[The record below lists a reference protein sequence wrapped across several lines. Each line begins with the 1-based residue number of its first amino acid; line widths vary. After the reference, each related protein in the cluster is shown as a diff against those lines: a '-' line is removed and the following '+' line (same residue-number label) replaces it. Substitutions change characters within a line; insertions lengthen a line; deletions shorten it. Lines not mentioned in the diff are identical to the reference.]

1 MSREQRGPNEKLG
14 TVLALAG
21 ISNAGLARRVNDLG
35 AQRGL
40 TLRYDKTSVARWVSK
55 GMVPQGAAPH
65 LIAAAIGAKLGRP
78 VPLHEIGLADADP
91 APEVGL
97 AFPRDVA
104 EAVRSATE
112 LYRLDLAGRRAGS
125 GGIWQSLAG
134 SFSVSAYATPASRW
148 LISPADPSVER
159 DANAAR
165 TAVLGPQ
172 GTTEGARTGAG
183 AHGAPGRAAGSSDV
197 ETTTESSTTAP
208 AASSTEP
215 SPTPDTAD
223 GAAHGTP
230 DAGGYSRVPA
240 GPAETPGSRR
250 QSGPPAAAGA
260 RPAAGAQAADP
271 PGPGTPAP
279 GSPRTASIPTQP
291 GPQNT
296 SASGTAASASARAVR
311 SDRAAKAAPAPSA
324 PPRRGGG
331 GASTGTG
338 TGTLA
343 PPVTSDISPL
353 RVGHSDVA
361 KLREAAQDARRWD
374 SKYGGGDWRSSM
386 VPECLRV
393 DAAPLLL
400 GSYSDE
406 VGRALFGAAAELTR
420 LAGWMAFDTGQ
431 QEAAQRY
438 YIQALRLAR
447 AAADVP
453 LGGYVL
459 ASMSLQATYRGFA
472 DEGVDLAQA
481 AVERNRG
488 LATARTMSF
497 FRLVEARAHAK
508 ANDAPAAGAA
518 LKAAEG
524 WLERSRDGDAD
535 PSWLGFYSYDRF
547 AADAA
552 ECHLDLKA
560 PRQVRRFT
568 EQALSRPTEEFVRSH
583 GLRLVVSAVAELESG
598 NLDAACA
605 AGTRAVEVAGR
616 ISSARTTEYVRD
628 LLHRLEPYGHE
639 PRVAELRERARP
651 LLVAPA

>member
-1 MSREQRGPNEKLG
+1 MSRDSRGPNEKLG

-65 LIAAAIGAKLGRP
+65 LIAAAIGSKLGRP

-91 APEVGL
+91 TPEVGL
-97 AFPRDVA
+97 AFPRDVGR
-104 EAVRSATE
+104 AVKAATD
-112 LYRLDLAGRRAGS
+112 LYRLDLHGGRRGG

-148 LISPADPSVER
+148 LISPADSSVAR
-159 DANAAR
+159 DAHTAAATR
-165 TAVLGPQ
+165 TALAEGP
-172 GTTEGARTGAG
+172 GGHE
-183 AHGAPGRAAGSSDV
+183 HGGPPDG
-197 ETTTESSTTAP
+197 TES
-208 AASSTEP
+208 
-215 SPTPDTAD
+215 
-223 GAAHGTP
+223 
-230 DAGGYSRVPA
+230 R
-240 GPAETPGSRR
+240 
-250 QSGPPAAAGA
+250 AAAGQ
-260 RPAAGAQAADP
+260 PDGHE
-271 PGPGTPAP
+271 AP
-279 GSPRTASIPTQP
+279 EGEGQE
-291 GPQNT
+291 G
-296 SASGTAASASARAVR
+296 
-311 SDRAAKAAPAPSA
+311 D
-324 PPRRGGG
+324 GGE
-331 GASTGTG
+331 
-338 TGTLA
+338 
-343 PPVTSDISPL
+343 PVPL
-353 RVGHSDVA
+353 RVGHTDVA
-361 KLREAAQDARRWD
+361 KLREAADEARRWD

-400 GSYSDE
+400 GSYTDE
-406 VGRALFGAAAELTR
+406 VGRSLFGATAELTR

-481 AVERNRG
+481 ALERNRG
-488 LATARTMSF
+488 LATSRTMSF

-508 ANDAPAAGAA
+508 ADDAHACGAA
-518 LKAAEG
+518 LSAAES
-524 WLERSRDGDAD
+524 WLERARSGDGD
-535 PSWLGFYSYDRF
+535 PSWLGFYSYDRL

-552 ECHLDLKA
+552 ECYRDLKA

-568 EQALSRPTEEFVRSH
+568 EKALSKPTEEFVRSH

-598 NLDAACA
+598 NLDAACE

-628 LLHRLEPYGHE
+628 LLHRLEPYGDE
-639 PRVAELRERARP
+639 PQVAELRERARP

>member
-65 LIAAAIGAKLGRP
+65 LIAAAIGQKLGRP

-97 AFPRDVA
+97 AFPRDVGQ
-104 EAVRSATE
+104 AVRSATE

-134 SFSVSAYATPASRW
+134 SFAVSAYATPASRW
-148 LISPADPSVER
+148 LITPADSSV
-159 DANAAR
+159 AR
-165 TAVLGPQ
+165 ESNTA
-172 GTTEGARTGAG
+172 EAS
-183 AHGAPGRAAGSSDV
+183 GAPL
-197 ETTTESSTTAP
+197 
-208 AASSTEP
+208 
-215 SPTPDTAD
+215 
-223 GAAHGTP
+223 
-230 DAGGYSRVPA
+230 
-240 GPAETPGSRR
+240 
-250 QSGPPAAAGA
+250 
-260 RPAAGAQAADP
+260 
-271 PGPGTPAP
+271 
-279 GSPRTASIPTQP
+279 
-291 GPQNT
+291 
-296 SASGTAASASARAVR
+296 
-311 SDRAAKAAPAPSA
+311 K
-324 PPRRGGG
+324 
-331 GASTGTG
+331 
-338 TGTLA
+338 
-343 PPVTSDISPL
+343 
-353 RVGHSDVA
+353 VGHSDVQ
-361 KLREAAQDARRWD
+361 KLREAAEDARRWD

-393 DAAPLLL
+393 EAAPLLL
-400 GSYSDE
+400 GAYSDE
-406 VGRALFGAAAELTR
+406 VGRALFGASAELTR

-459 ASMSLQATYRGFA
+459 ASMSLQATYRGFG

-497 FRLVEARAHAK
+497 FRLVEARAHAR
-508 ANDAPAAGAA
+508 AGDAQAAGAA

-524 WLERSRDGDAD
+524 WLERAREGDND
-535 PSWLGFYSYDRF
+535 PSWLGFYGYERF

-552 ECHLDLKA
+552 ECYRDLKA

-568 EQALSRPTEEFVRSH
+568 EQALSKPTEEFVRSH

-598 NLDAACA
+598 NLDAACEQ
-605 AGTRAVEVAGR
+605 GVRAVEVAGR
-616 ISSARTTEYVRD
+616 ISSARTTEYVKD
-628 LLHRLEPYGHE
+628 LLHRLEPYGDE
-639 PRVAELRERARP
+639 PRVVELRERARP
-651 LLVAPA
+651 LLMAPA

>member
-65 LIAAAIGAKLGRP
+65 LIAAAIGSKLGRP

-97 AFPRDVA
+97 AFPRDVR
-104 EAVRSATE
+104 EAVKSATD

-159 DANAAR
+159 PAPAYMTRRAADICGPDEADGIDGAEGTR
-165 TAVLGPQ
+165 ATGESPGTGGPGGGSGSSGGEGGLGDGGRAPARPPAHPGLP
-172 GTTEGARTGAG
+172 GT
-183 AHGAPGRAAGSSDV
+183 APGSGF
-197 ETTTESSTTAP
+197 
-208 AASSTEP
+208 
-215 SPTPDTAD
+215 
-223 GAAHGTP
+223 G
-230 DAGGYSRVPA
+230 
-240 GPAETPGSRR
+240 
-250 QSGPPAAAGA
+250 SGPG
-260 RPAAGAQAADP
+260 
-271 PGPGTPAP
+271 PAP
-279 GSPRTASIPTQP
+279 GSGGTS
-291 GPQNT
+291 GSG
-296 SASGTAASASARAVR
+296 SASVSGSGSGSASVAGSVSASVSASVVGAGAGAAVLPGTAPPGQ
-311 SDRAAKAAPAPSA
+311 APGHPGHPDDTA
-324 PPRRGGG
+324 
-331 GASTGTG
+331 T
-338 TGTLA
+338 
-343 PPVTSDISPL
+343 

-361 KLREAAQDARRWD
+361 KLREAAEDARRWD

-406 VGRALFGAAAELTR
+406 VGRALFGATAELTR

-459 ASMSLQATYRGFA
+459 ASMSLQAVYRGFA

-481 AVERNRG
+481 ALERNRG

-497 FRLVEARAHAK
+497 FHLVEARAHAK
-508 ANDAPAAGAA
+508 ASDASAAGAA

-524 WLERSRDGDAD
+524 WLERSRDGDPD

-552 ECHLDLKA
+552 ECYRDLKL

-568 EQALSRPTEEFVRSH
+568 EKALSQPTDEFVRSH
-583 GLRLVVSAVAELESG
+583 GLRLVVGAFAELESG

-605 AGTRAVEVAGR
+605 AGARAVEVAGR
-616 ISSARTTEYVRD
+616 ISSVRTTEYVRD
-628 LLHRLEPYGHE
+628 LLHKLEPYGDE

-651 LLVAPA
+651 LLMAPA

>member
-1 MSREQRGPNEKLG
+1 MSRELREPNEKLG
-14 TVLALAG
+14 AVLALAG

-65 LIAAAIGAKLGRP
+65 LIASAIGAKLGRP

-97 AFPRDVA
+97 AFPRDVGA
-104 EAVRSATE
+104 AVRSATD
-112 LYRLDLAGRRAGS
+112 LYRLDLAGRRGG

-134 SFSVSAYATPASRW
+134 SFSVAAYATPASRW
-148 LISPADPSVER
+148 LISPADGSVAREPAPR
-159 DANAAR
+159 GGPPATAA
-165 TAVLGPQ
+165 
-172 GTTEGARTGAG
+172 
-183 AHGAPGRAAGSSDV
+183 AP
-197 ETTTESSTTAP
+197 T
-208 AASSTEP
+208 
-215 SPTPDTAD
+215 SPTPPTA
-223 GAAHGTP
+223 P
-230 DAGGYSRVPA
+230 
-240 GPAETPGSRR
+240 
-250 QSGPPAAAGA
+250 
-260 RPAAGAQAADP
+260 
-271 PGPGTPAP
+271 PGTPAP
-279 GSPRTASIPTQP
+279 ANAAAAPP
-291 GPQNT
+291 
-296 SASGTAASASARAVR
+296 AASAPVQQPPAQQTPAQQQQTQAQQAQQPQSPSA
-311 SDRAAKAAPAPSA
+311 DPAPQ
-324 PPRRGGG
+324 
-331 GASTGTG
+331 
-338 TGTLA
+338 
-343 PPVTSDISPL
+343 

-361 KLREAAQDARRWD
+361 KLREAAEDARRWD

-400 GSYSDE
+400 GSYTDE
-406 VGRALFGAAAELTR
+406 VGRALFGATAELTR

-447 AAADVP
+447 AAGDVP

-459 ASMSLQATYRGFA
+459 ASMSLQATYRDFP

-488 LATARTMSF
+488 LASARTMSF

-508 ANDAPAAGAA
+508 AGDPAAAGAA
-518 LKAAEG
+518 LRAAEG
-524 WLERSRDGDAD
+524 WLERARTGDPD
-535 PSWLGFYSYDRF
+535 PTWLGFYSYDRF

-552 ECHLDLKA
+552 ECYRDLKL

-568 EQALSRPTEEFVRSH
+568 EQALSRPTEEYVRSH

-628 LLHRLEPYGHE
+628 LLHRLEPYGDE

>member
-65 LIAAAIGAKLGRP
+65 LIAAAIGQKLGRP

-97 AFPRDVA
+97 AFPRDVGA
-104 EAVRSATE
+104 AVKSATE

-134 SFSVSAYATPASRW
+134 SFAVSAYATPASRW
-148 LISPADPSVER
+148 LITPADSSVAR
-159 DANAAR
+159 DATRDAQRDAAQ
-165 TAVLGPQ
+165 ADDS
-172 GTTEGARTGAG
+172 
-183 AHGAPGRAAGSSDV
+183 GAPM
-197 ETTTESSTTAP
+197 
-208 AASSTEP
+208 
-215 SPTPDTAD
+215 
-223 GAAHGTP
+223 
-230 DAGGYSRVPA
+230 
-240 GPAETPGSRR
+240 
-250 QSGPPAAAGA
+250 
-260 RPAAGAQAADP
+260 
-271 PGPGTPAP
+271 
-279 GSPRTASIPTQP
+279 
-291 GPQNT
+291 
-296 SASGTAASASARAVR
+296 
-311 SDRAAKAAPAPSA
+311 K
-324 PPRRGGG
+324 
-331 GASTGTG
+331 
-338 TGTLA
+338 
-343 PPVTSDISPL
+343 
-353 RVGHSDVA
+353 VGHSDVL
-361 KLREAAQDARRWD
+361 KLREAAEDARRWD

-393 DAAPLLL
+393 EAAPLLL

-406 VGRALFGAAAELTR
+406 VGRALFGASAELTR

-459 ASMSLQATYRGFA
+459 ASMSLQATYRGFG

-481 AVERNRG
+481 ALERNRG

-497 FRLVEARAHAK
+497 FRLVEARAHAR
-508 ANDAPAAGAA
+508 ANDAQAAGAA
-518 LKAAEG
+518 LRAAEG
-524 WLERSRDGDAD
+524 WLERARDGDND

-552 ECHLDLKA
+552 ECYRDLKA

-598 NLDAACA
+598 NLDAACEQ
-605 AGTRAVEVAGR
+605 GTRALEVAGR
-616 ISSARTTEYVRD
+616 ISSARTTEYVKD
-628 LLHRLEPYGHE
+628 LLHRLEPYGDE
-639 PRVAELRERARP
+639 PRVVELRERARP
-651 LLVAPA
+651 LLMAPA

>member
-14 TVLALAG
+14 AVLALAG

-65 LIAAAIGAKLGRP
+65 LIAAAIGQKLGRP

-97 AFPRDVA
+97 AFPRDVGQ
-104 EAVRSATE
+104 AVRAATE

-134 SFSVSAYATPASRW
+134 SFAVSAYATPASRW
-148 LISPADPSVER
+148 LITPADSSV
-159 DANAAR
+159 AR
-165 TAVLGPQ
+165 
-172 GTTEGARTGAG
+172 EAG
-183 AHGAPGRAAGSSDV
+183 AAEGS
-197 ETTTESSTTAP
+197 
-208 AASSTEP
+208 
-215 SPTPDTAD
+215 
-223 GAAHGTP
+223 
-230 DAGGYSRVPA
+230 
-240 GPAETPGSRR
+240 
-250 QSGPPAAAGA
+250 
-260 RPAAGAQAADP
+260 
-271 PGPGTPAP
+271 
-279 GSPRTASIPTQP
+279 GSPL
-291 GPQNT
+291 
-296 SASGTAASASARAVR
+296 
-311 SDRAAKAAPAPSA
+311 K
-324 PPRRGGG
+324 
-331 GASTGTG
+331 
-338 TGTLA
+338 
-343 PPVTSDISPL
+343 
-353 RVGHSDVA
+353 VGHSDVQ
-361 KLREAAQDARRWD
+361 KLREAAEDARRWD

-393 DAAPLLL
+393 EAAPLLL

-406 VGRALFGAAAELTR
+406 VGRALFGASAELTR

-459 ASMSLQATYRGFA
+459 ATMSLQATYRGFG

-481 AVERNRG
+481 ALERNRG

-497 FRLVEARAHAK
+497 FRLVEARAHAR
-508 ANDAPAAGAA
+508 AGDAVAAGAA

-524 WLERSRDGDAD
+524 WLERARDGDND
-535 PSWLGFYSYDRF
+535 PTWLGFYGYDRF

-552 ECHLDLKA
+552 ECYRDLKA

-598 NLDAACA
+598 NLDAACEQ
-605 AGTRAVEVAGR
+605 GVRAVEVAGR
-616 ISSARTTEYVRD
+616 ISSARTTEYVKD
-628 LLHRLEPYGHE
+628 LLHRLEPYGDE
-639 PRVAELRERARP
+639 PRVIELRERARP
-651 LLVAPA
+651 LLMTPA

>member
-55 GMVPQGAAPH
+55 GMVPQGSAPH

-97 AFPRDVA
+97 AFPRDVG
-104 EAVRSATE
+104 EAVKSATE
-112 LYRLDLAGRRAGS
+112 LYRLDLAGRRAGG

-134 SFSVSAYATPASRW
+134 SFAVSAYATPASRW
-148 LISPADPSVER
+148 LITPADPSVER
-159 DANAAR
+159 L
-165 TAVLGPQ
+165 VG
-172 GTTEGARTGAG
+172 
-183 AHGAPGRAAGSSDV
+183 
-197 ETTTESSTTAP
+197 
-208 AASSTEP
+208 
-215 SPTPDTAD
+215 
-223 GAAHGTP
+223 
-230 DAGGYSRVPA
+230 
-240 GPAETPGSRR
+240 
-250 QSGPPAAAGA
+250 
-260 RPAAGAQAADP
+260 
-271 PGPGTPAP
+271 
-279 GSPRTASIPTQP
+279 
-291 GPQNT
+291 
-296 SASGTAASASARAVR
+296 ASARAGQ
-311 SDRAAKAAPAPSA
+311 AAPAGGSA
-324 PPRRGGG
+324 PAAPE
-331 GASTGTG
+331 APEGTDI
-338 TGTLA
+338 
-343 PPVTSDISPL
+343 PV

-361 KLREAAQDARRWD
+361 KLREAAEDARRWD

-406 VGRALFGAAAELTR
+406 VGRALFGATAELTR

-481 AVERNRG
+481 ALERNRG

-508 ANDAPAAGAA
+508 ANDAAAAGQS

-524 WLERSRDGDAD
+524 WLERSREGDAD

-552 ECHLDLKA
+552 ECYRDLKA

-628 LLHRLEPYGHE
+628 LLHRLEPYGDE
-639 PRVAELRERARP
+639 PRVMELRERARP
-651 LLVAPA
+651 LLAAPA

>member
-35 AQRGL
+35 SQRGL

-97 AFPRDVA
+97 AFPRDVSA
-104 EAVRSATE
+104 AVRSATE
-112 LYRLDLAGRRAGS
+112 LYRLDLAGRRAGG

-134 SFSVSAYATPASRW
+134 SFAVSAYATPASRW
-148 LISPADPSVER
+148 LITPADSSVAR
-159 DANAAR
+159 DS
-165 TAVLGPQ
+165 TA
-172 GTTEGARTGAG
+172 TS
-183 AHGAPGRAAGSSDV
+183 PGEPASDA
-197 ETTTESSTTAP
+197 T
-208 AASSTEP
+208 
-215 SPTPDTAD
+215 
-223 GAAHGTP
+223 
-230 DAGGYSRVPA
+230 
-240 GPAETPGSRR
+240 
-250 QSGPPAAAGA
+250 
-260 RPAAGAQAADP
+260 
-271 PGPGTPAP
+271 
-279 GSPRTASIPTQP
+279 
-291 GPQNT
+291 
-296 SASGTAASASARAVR
+296 
-311 SDRAAKAAPAPSA
+311 
-324 PPRRGGG
+324 
-331 GASTGTG
+331 
-338 TGTLA
+338 
-343 PPVTSDISPL
+343 PL
-353 RVGHSDVA
+353 RVGHADVA
-361 KLREAAQDARRWD
+361 KLREAAEDARRWD

-400 GSYSDE
+400 GSYSDD
-406 VGRALFGAAAELTR
+406 VGRSLFGATSELTR

-481 AVERNRG
+481 ALERNRG

-508 ANDAPAAGAA
+508 AGDAQAAGAA
-518 LKAAEG
+518 LRAAEG
-524 WLERSRDGDAD
+524 WLERAREGDSD

-552 ECHLDLKA
+552 ECYRDLKA

-628 LLHRLEPYGHE
+628 LLHRLEPYGDE

>member
-35 AQRGL
+35 TQRGL

-65 LIAAAIGAKLGRP
+65 LIAAAIGQKLGRP

-97 AFPRDVA
+97 AFPRDVG
-104 EAVRSATE
+104 EAVHSATD
-112 LYRLDLAGRRAGS
+112 LYRLDLAGRRAGG

-134 SFSVSAYATPASRW
+134 SFAVSAYATPASRW
-148 LISPADPSVER
+148 LITPADPSVER
-159 DANAAR
+159 DAPR
-165 TAVLGPQ
+165 P
-172 GTTEGARTGAG
+172 
-183 AHGAPGRAAGSSDV
+183 
-197 ETTTESSTTAP
+197 
-208 AASSTEP
+208 
-215 SPTPDTAD
+215 
-223 GAAHGTP
+223 
-230 DAGGYSRVPA
+230 AGG
-240 GPAETPGSRR
+240 
-250 QSGPPAAAGA
+250 
-260 RPAAGAQAADP
+260 
-271 PGPGTPAP
+271 
-279 GSPRTASIPTQP
+279 I
-291 GPQNT
+291 
-296 SASGTAASASARAVR
+296 TAA
-311 SDRAAKAAPAPSA
+311 
-324 PPRRGGG
+324 
-331 GASTGTG
+331 
-338 TGTLA
+338 
-343 PPVTSDISPL
+343 VTEHT

-361 KLREAAQDARRWD
+361 KLREAAEDARRWD

-400 GSYSDE
+400 ASYSDE
-406 VGRALFGAAAELTR
+406 VGRALFGATAELTR

-481 AVERNRG
+481 ALERNRG

-508 ANDAPAAGAA
+508 AGDGVAAAAA
-518 LKAAEG
+518 LKSAEG
-524 WLERSRDGDAD
+524 WLERSRDGDGD
-535 PSWLGFYSYDRF
+535 PTWLGFYSYDRF
-547 AADAA
+547 CADAA
-552 ECHLDLKA
+552 ECYRDLKA
-560 PRQVRRFT
+560 PHEVRRFT
-568 EQALSRPTEEFVRSH
+568 EQALLRPTEEFVRSH

-628 LLHRLEPYGHE
+628 LLHRLEPYGDE
-639 PRVAELRERARP
+639 PRVMELRERARP

>member
-1 MSREQRGPNEKLG
+1 MSRELRGPNEKLG

-97 AFPRDVA
+97 AFPRDVG
-104 EAVRSATE
+104 EAVRAATE
-112 LYRLDLAGRRAGS
+112 LYRLDLAGRRAGG

-134 SFSVSAYATPASRW
+134 SFAVSAYATPASRW
-148 LISPADPSVER
+148 LITPADSSVAREP
-159 DANAAR
+159 AVAEAA
-165 TAVLGPQ
+165 Q
-172 GTTEGARTGAG
+172 G
-183 AHGAPGRAAGSSDV
+183 AHGGSNQGSGQGSD
-197 ETTTESSTTAP
+197 
-208 AASSTEP
+208 P
-215 SPTPDTAD
+215 S
-223 GAAHGTP
+223 GE
-230 DAGGYSRVPA
+230 V
-240 GPAETPGSRR
+240 
-250 QSGPPAAAGA
+250 
-260 RPAAGAQAADP
+260 
-271 PGPGTPAP
+271 
-279 GSPRTASIPTQP
+279 
-291 GPQNT
+291 
-296 SASGTAASASARAVR
+296 
-311 SDRAAKAAPAPSA
+311 
-324 PPRRGGG
+324 
-331 GASTGTG
+331 
-338 TGTLA
+338 
-343 PPVTSDISPL
+343 SPL

-361 KLREAAQDARRWD
+361 KLREAASDARRWD

-400 GSYSDE
+400 GAYSDE
-406 VGRALFGAAAELTR
+406 VGRGLFGATAELTR

-481 AVERNRG
+481 ALERNRG

-508 ANDAPAAGAA
+508 AGDAVAAGAA

-524 WLERSRDGDAD
+524 WLERSREGDAD

-552 ECHLDLKA
+552 ECYRDLKA

-628 LLHRLEPYGHE
+628 LLHRLEPYGDE
-639 PRVAELRERARP
+639 PRVVELRERARP

>member
-65 LIAAAIGAKLGRP
+65 LIAAAIGQKLGRP

-97 AFPRDVA
+97 AFPRDVG
-104 EAVRSATE
+104 EAVRSATD
-112 LYRLDLAGRRAGS
+112 LYRLDLAGRRAGG

-134 SFSVSAYATPASRW
+134 SFAVSAYATPASRW
-148 LISPADPSVER
+148 LITPADPSVER
-159 DANAAR
+159 EAPR
-165 TAVLGPQ
+165 PP
-172 GTTEGARTGAG
+172 GAG
-183 AHGAPGRAAGSSDV
+183 ITG
-197 ETTTESSTTAP
+197 
-208 AASSTEP
+208 
-215 SPTPDTAD
+215 
-223 GAAHGTP
+223 
-230 DAGGYSRVPA
+230 
-240 GPAETPGSRR
+240 
-250 QSGPPAAAGA
+250 
-260 RPAAGAQAADP
+260 
-271 PGPGTPAP
+271 
-279 GSPRTASIPTQP
+279 
-291 GPQNT
+291 
-296 SASGTAASASARAVR
+296 
-311 SDRAAKAAPAPSA
+311 
-324 PPRRGGG
+324 GGG
-331 GASTGTG
+331 GATGGAATASAAG
-338 TGTLA
+338 EH
-343 PPVTSDISPL
+343 V

-361 KLREAAQDARRWD
+361 KLREAAEDARRWD

-400 GSYSDE
+400 ASYSDE
-406 VGRALFGAAAELTR
+406 VGRALFGATAELTR

-481 AVERNRG
+481 ALERNRG

-508 ANDAPAAGAA
+508 AGDGVAAAAA
-518 LKAAEG
+518 LKSAEG
-524 WLERSRDGDAD
+524 WLERSREGDGD
-535 PSWLGFYSYDRF
+535 PTWLGFYSYDRF
-547 AADAA
+547 CADAA
-552 ECHLDLKA
+552 ECYSDLKA
-560 PRQVRRFT
+560 PREVRRFT

-628 LLHRLEPYGHE
+628 LLHRLEPYGDE
-639 PRVAELRERARP
+639 PRVMELRERARP

>member
-14 TVLALAG
+14 AVLALAG

-65 LIAAAIGAKLGRP
+65 LIAAAIGQKLGRP

-97 AFPRDVA
+97 AFPRDVGQ
-104 EAVRSATE
+104 AVKSATE

-134 SFSVSAYATPASRW
+134 SFAVSAYATPASRW
-148 LISPADPSVER
+148 LITPADSSV
-159 DANAAR
+159 AR
-165 TAVLGPQ
+165 EAGSA
-172 GTTEGARTGAG
+172 EGS
-183 AHGAPGRAAGSSDV
+183 GAPL
-197 ETTTESSTTAP
+197 
-208 AASSTEP
+208 
-215 SPTPDTAD
+215 
-223 GAAHGTP
+223 
-230 DAGGYSRVPA
+230 
-240 GPAETPGSRR
+240 
-250 QSGPPAAAGA
+250 
-260 RPAAGAQAADP
+260 
-271 PGPGTPAP
+271 
-279 GSPRTASIPTQP
+279 
-291 GPQNT
+291 
-296 SASGTAASASARAVR
+296 
-311 SDRAAKAAPAPSA
+311 K
-324 PPRRGGG
+324 
-331 GASTGTG
+331 
-338 TGTLA
+338 
-343 PPVTSDISPL
+343 
-353 RVGHSDVA
+353 VGHSDVQ
-361 KLREAAQDARRWD
+361 KLREAAEDARRWD

-393 DAAPLLL
+393 EAAPLLL

-406 VGRALFGAAAELTR
+406 VGRALFGASAELTR

-459 ASMSLQATYRGFA
+459 ASMSLQATYRGFG

-481 AVERNRG
+481 ALERNRG

-497 FRLVEARAHAK
+497 FRLVEARAHAR
-508 ANDAPAAGAA
+508 AGDAQAAGAA

-524 WLERSRDGDAD
+524 WLERSREGDND
-535 PSWLGFYSYDRF
+535 PSWLGFYGYDRF

-552 ECHLDLKA
+552 ECYRDLKA

-568 EQALSRPTEEFVRSH
+568 EHALSKPTEEFVRSH

-598 NLDAACA
+598 NLDAACEQ
-605 AGTRAVEVAGR
+605 GVRAVEVAGR
-616 ISSARTTEYVRD
+616 ISSARTTEYVKD
-628 LLHRLEPYGHE
+628 LLHRLEPYGDE
-639 PRVAELRERARP
+639 PQVVELRERARP
-651 LLVAPA
+651 LLMTTA

>member
-1 MSREQRGPNEKLG
+1 MSREPRGPNEKLG

-65 LIAAAIGAKLGRP
+65 LIAAAIAGKLGRP

-97 AFPRDVA
+97 SFPRDVGQ
-104 EAVRSATE
+104 AVRSATE
-112 LYRLDLAGRRAGS
+112 LYRLDLAGRRGG

-134 SFSVSAYATPASRW
+134 SFAVSAYATPASRW
-148 LISPADPSVER
+148 LISPTDASV
-159 DANAAR
+159 AR
-165 TAVLGPQ
+165 
-172 GTTEGARTGAG
+172 E
-183 AHGAPGRAAGSSDV
+183 
-197 ETTTESSTTAP
+197 AP
-208 AASSTEP
+208 AA
-215 SPTPDTAD
+215 
-223 GAAHGTP
+223 
-230 DAGGYSRVPA
+230 
-240 GPAETPGSRR
+240 
-250 QSGPPAAAGA
+250 AAAATKDGEA
-260 RPAAGAQAADP
+260 SPSTNGN
-271 PGPGTPAP
+271 GSTNGSNGT
-279 GSPRTASIPTQP
+279 S
-291 GPQNT
+291 
-296 SASGTAASASARAVR
+296 
-311 SDRAAKAAPAPSA
+311 
-324 PPRRGGG
+324 GGG
-331 GASTGTG
+331 SHVGGSTDSG
-338 TGTLA
+338 L
-343 PPVTSDISPL
+343 PQ

-361 KLREAAQDARRWD
+361 KLREAADDARRWD

-406 VGRALFGAAAELTR
+406 VGRALFGATAELTR

-481 AVERNRG
+481 ALERNRG

-497 FRLVEARAHAK
+497 FRLVEARAQAK
-508 ANDAPAAGAA
+508 AGDAQACAAA

-524 WLERSRDGDAD
+524 WLERARSGDAD
-535 PSWLGFYSYDRF
+535 PPWLGFHSEERF

-552 ECHLDLKA
+552 ECYRDLRM
-560 PRQVRRFT
+560 PRQVQRFT
-568 EQALSRPTEEFVRSH
+568 EQALARPTEEFVRSH

-628 LLHRLEPYGHE
+628 LLHRLEPYGDE
-639 PRVAELRERARP
+639 PRVVELRERARP

>member
-14 TVLALAG
+14 AVLALAG

-65 LIAAAIGAKLGRP
+65 LIAAAIGQKLGRP

-97 AFPRDVA
+97 AFPRDVGQ
-104 EAVRSATE
+104 AVKSATE

-134 SFSVSAYATPASRW
+134 SFAVSAYATPASRW
-148 LISPADPSVER
+148 LITPADSSVAREVSPS
-159 DANAAR
+159 
-165 TAVLGPQ
+165 
-172 GTTEGARTGAG
+172 EGS
-183 AHGAPGRAAGSSDV
+183 GAPL
-197 ETTTESSTTAP
+197 
-208 AASSTEP
+208 
-215 SPTPDTAD
+215 
-223 GAAHGTP
+223 
-230 DAGGYSRVPA
+230 
-240 GPAETPGSRR
+240 
-250 QSGPPAAAGA
+250 
-260 RPAAGAQAADP
+260 
-271 PGPGTPAP
+271 
-279 GSPRTASIPTQP
+279 
-291 GPQNT
+291 
-296 SASGTAASASARAVR
+296 
-311 SDRAAKAAPAPSA
+311 K
-324 PPRRGGG
+324 
-331 GASTGTG
+331 
-338 TGTLA
+338 
-343 PPVTSDISPL
+343 
-353 RVGHSDVA
+353 VGHSDVQ
-361 KLREAAQDARRWD
+361 KLREAAEDARRWD

-393 DAAPLLL
+393 EAAPLLL

-406 VGRALFGAAAELTR
+406 VGRALFGASAELTR

-459 ASMSLQATYRGFA
+459 ASMSLQATYRGFG

-481 AVERNRG
+481 ALERNRG

-497 FRLVEARAHAK
+497 FRLVEARAHAR
-508 ANDAPAAGAA
+508 AGDAAAAGAA

-524 WLERSRDGDAD
+524 WLERSRDGDND

-552 ECHLDLKA
+552 ECYRDLKA

-568 EQALSRPTEEFVRSH
+568 EQALSKPTEEFVRSH

-598 NLDAACA
+598 NLDAACEQ
-605 AGTRAVEVAGR
+605 GVRAVEVAGR
-616 ISSARTTEYVRD
+616 ISSARTTEYVKD
-628 LLHRLEPYGHE
+628 LLHRLEPYGDE
-639 PRVAELRERARP
+639 PRVVELRERARP
-651 LLVAPA
+651 LLMAPA

>member
-65 LIAAAIGAKLGRP
+65 LIAAAIGQKLGRP

-97 AFPRDVA
+97 AFPRDVG
-104 EAVRSATE
+104 EAVRSATD
-112 LYRLDLAGRRAGS
+112 LYRLDLAGRRAGG

-134 SFSVSAYATPASRW
+134 SFAVSAYATPASRW
-148 LISPADPSVER
+148 LITPADPSVER
-159 DANAAR
+159 DI
-165 TAVLGPQ
+165 P
-172 GTTEGARTGAG
+172 
-183 AHGAPGRAAGSSDV
+183 H
-197 ETTTESSTTAP
+197 
-208 AASSTEP
+208 
-215 SPTPDTAD
+215 
-223 GAAHGTP
+223 
-230 DAGGYSRVPA
+230 
-240 GPAETPGSRR
+240 
-250 QSGPPAAAGA
+250 
-260 RPAAGAQAADP
+260 
-271 PGPGTPAP
+271 PGPGA
-279 GSPRTASIPTQP
+279 GS
-291 GPQNT
+291 
-296 SASGTAASASARAVR
+296 AA
-311 SDRAAKAAPAPSA
+311 AAAEH
-324 PPRRGGG
+324 
-331 GASTGTG
+331 
-338 TGTLA
+338 
-343 PPVTSDISPL
+343 V

-361 KLREAAQDARRWD
+361 KLREAAEDARRWD

-406 VGRALFGAAAELTR
+406 VGRNLFGATAELTR

-481 AVERNRG
+481 ALERNRG

-508 ANDAPAAGAA
+508 AGDGAAAAGA
-518 LKAAEG
+518 LKSAEG
-524 WLERSRDGDAD
+524 WLERSREGDAD
-535 PSWLGFYSYDRF
+535 PTWLGFYSYDRF
-547 AADAA
+547 CADAA
-552 ECHLDLKA
+552 ECYRDLRM
-560 PRQVRRFT
+560 PREVRRFT

-628 LLHRLEPYGHE
+628 LLHRLEPYGDE
-639 PRVAELRERARP
+639 PRVMELRERARP
-651 LLVAPA
+651 LLVTPA

>member
-65 LIAAAIGAKLGRP
+65 LIAAAIGQKLGRP

-97 AFPRDVA
+97 AFPRDVGA
-104 EAVRSATE
+104 AVKSATE

-134 SFSVSAYATPASRW
+134 SFAVSAYATPASRW
-148 LISPADPSVER
+148 LITPADSSVAR
-159 DANAAR
+159 D
-165 TAVLGPQ
+165 V
-172 GTTEGARTGAG
+172 
-183 AHGAPGRAAGSSDV
+183 APD
-197 ETTTESSTTAP
+197 
-208 AASSTEP
+208 EP
-215 SPTPDTAD
+215 REMVHPAD
-223 GAAHGTP
+223 GS
-230 DAGGYSRVPA
+230 D
-240 GPAETPGSRR
+240 
-250 QSGPPAAAGA
+250 
-260 RPAAGAQAADP
+260 
-271 PGPGTPAP
+271 
-279 GSPRTASIPTQP
+279 
-291 GPQNT
+291 
-296 SASGTAASASARAVR
+296 SGT
-311 SDRAAKAAPAPSA
+311 
-324 PPRRGGG
+324 GGQ
-331 GASTGTG
+331 
-338 TGTLA
+338 
-343 PPVTSDISPL
+343 PL
-353 RVGHSDVA
+353 KVGHSDVV
-361 KLREAAQDARRWD
+361 KLREAAEDARRWD

-393 DAAPLLL
+393 EAAPLLL

-406 VGRALFGAAAELTR
+406 VGRSLFGASAELTR

-459 ASMSLQATYRGFA
+459 ASMSLQATYRGFG

-481 AVERNRG
+481 ALERNRG

-497 FRLVEARAHAK
+497 FRLVEARAHAR
-508 ANDAPAAGAA
+508 ANDAQAAGAA
-518 LKAAEG
+518 LRAAEG
-524 WLERSRDGDAD
+524 WLERARDGDND
-535 PSWLGFYSYDRF
+535 PSWLGFYGYDRF

-552 ECHLDLKA
+552 ECYRDLKA

-598 NLDAACA
+598 NLDAACEQ
-605 AGTRAVEVAGR
+605 GTRALEVAGR
-616 ISSARTTEYVRD
+616 ISSARTTEYVKD
-628 LLHRLEPYGHE
+628 LLHRLEPYGDE
-639 PRVAELRERARP
+639 PRVVELRERARP
-651 LLVAPA
+651 LLMAPA

>member
-1 MSREQRGPNEKLG
+1 MSRELRGPNEKLG

-35 AQRGL
+35 SQRGL

-97 AFPRDVA
+97 AFPRDVGA
-104 EAVRSATE
+104 AVRSATD

-134 SFSVSAYATPASRW
+134 SFAVSAYATPASRW
-148 LISPADPSVER
+148 LISPADSSVAR
-159 DANAAR
+159 DAAMAEAAR
-165 TAVLGPQ
+165 RAH
-172 GTTEGARTGAG
+172 A
-183 AHGAPGRAAGSSDV
+183 AHGGPGATGPPAAPLPPG
-197 ETTTESSTTAP
+197 TTAP
-208 AASSTEP
+208 AA
-215 SPTPDTAD
+215 D
-223 GAAHGTP
+223 GGE
-230 DAGGYSRVPA
+230 V
-240 GPAETPGSRR
+240 
-250 QSGPPAAAGA
+250 
-260 RPAAGAQAADP
+260 
-271 PGPGTPAP
+271 
-279 GSPRTASIPTQP
+279 
-291 GPQNT
+291 
-296 SASGTAASASARAVR
+296 
-311 SDRAAKAAPAPSA
+311 
-324 PPRRGGG
+324 
-331 GASTGTG
+331 
-338 TGTLA
+338 
-343 PPVTSDISPL
+343 SPL

-361 KLREAAQDARRWD
+361 KLREAAADARRWD

-400 GSYSDE
+400 AAYSDE
-406 VGRALFGAAAELTR
+406 VGRGLFGATAELTR

-481 AVERNRG
+481 ALERNRG

-508 ANDAPAAGAA
+508 AGDAAAAGAA

-524 WLERSRDGDAD
+524 WLERSRAGDAD

-552 ECHLDLKA
+552 ECYRDLKV
-560 PRQVRRFT
+560 PQQMRRFN
-568 EQALSRPTEEFVRSH
+568 EQALSRPTEEFARSH

>member
-65 LIAAAIGAKLGRP
+65 LIAAAIGQKLGRP

-97 AFPRDVA
+97 AFPRDVG
-104 EAVRSATE
+104 EAVRSATD
-112 LYRLDLAGRRAGS
+112 LYRLDLAGRRGG

-148 LISPADPSVER
+148 LITPADPSVER
-159 DANAAR
+159 RAPRPA
-165 TAVLGPQ
+165 
-172 GTTEGARTGAG
+172 GAG
-183 AHGAPGRAAGSSDV
+183 RAGGTADAGDLVGADTAAATAATPAVSGRGTAGAASAAAAAAGSS
-197 ETTTESSTTAP
+197 TGS
-208 AASSTEP
+208 AA
-215 SPTPDTAD
+215 
-223 GAAHGTP
+223 
-230 DAGGYSRVPA
+230 
-240 GPAETPGSRR
+240 
-250 QSGPPAAAGA
+250 
-260 RPAAGAQAADP
+260 
-271 PGPGTPAP
+271 
-279 GSPRTASIPTQP
+279 
-291 GPQNT
+291 
-296 SASGTAASASARAVR
+296 AASASPAGAT
-311 SDRAAKAAPAPSA
+311 STAGTGSAASTPSA
-324 PPRRGGG
+324 
-331 GASTGTG
+331 AAETVEH
-338 TGTLA
+338 A
-343 PPVTSDISPL
+343 

-361 KLREAAQDARRWD
+361 KLREAAEDARRWD

-406 VGRALFGAAAELTR
+406 VGRALFGATAELTR

-481 AVERNRG
+481 ALERNRG

-508 ANDAPAAGAA
+508 ASDGAAAAAA

-524 WLERSRDGDAD
+524 WLERSRDGDPD

-547 AADAA
+547 CADAA
-552 ECHLDLKA
+552 ECYRDLKL

-568 EQALSRPTEEFVRSH
+568 EQALSQPTEEYVRSH

-628 LLHRLEPYGHE
+628 LLHRLEPYGDE
-639 PRVAELRERARP
+639 PRVMELRERARP

>member
-1 MSREQRGPNEKLG
+1 MSRDIRGPNEKLG

-65 LIAAAIGAKLGRP
+65 LIASAIGSKLGRP

-97 AFPRDVA
+97 AFPRDVGA
-104 EAVRSATE
+104 AVRSATE
-112 LYRLDLAGRRAGS
+112 LYRLDLAGRRAGG

-134 SFSVSAYATPASRW
+134 SFAVSAYATPASRW
-148 LISPADPSVER
+148 LISPADSSV
-159 DANAAR
+159 AR
-165 TAVLGPQ
+165 
-172 GTTEGARTGAG
+172 E
-183 AHGAPGRAAGSSDV
+183 
-197 ETTTESSTTAP
+197 
-208 AASSTEP
+208 
-215 SPTPDTAD
+215 
-223 GAAHGTP
+223 
-230 DAGGYSRVPA
+230 
-240 GPAETPGSRR
+240 
-250 QSGPPAAAGA
+250 AAGA
-260 RPAAGAQAADP
+260 RDKDAAAAGDA
-271 PGPGTPAP
+271 G
-279 GSPRTASIPTQP
+279 IPQH
-291 GPQNT
+291 
-296 SASGTAASASARAVR
+296 
-311 SDRAAKAAPAPSA
+311 
-324 PPRRGGG
+324 
-331 GASTGTG
+331 
-338 TGTLA
+338 
-343 PPVTSDISPL
+343 
-353 RVGHSDVA
+353 VGHSDVS
-361 KLREAAQDARRWD
+361 KLREAAEDARRWD

-400 GSYSDE
+400 ASYSDE
-406 VGRALFGAAAELTR
+406 VGRALFGATSELTR

-481 AVERNRG
+481 ALERNRG

-497 FRLVEARAHAK
+497 FRLVEARAQAK
-508 ANDAPAAGAA
+508 AGEARACEVA
-518 LKAAEG
+518 LKASEG
-524 WLERSRDGDAD
+524 WLERSRGGDPD
-535 PSWLGFYSYDRF
+535 PSWLDFYSYERF

-552 ECHLDLKA
+552 ECYRDLRL

-628 LLHRLEPYGHE
+628 LLHRLEPYGDE
-639 PRVAELRERARP
+639 PRVVELRERARP
-651 LLVAPA
+651 LLAAPA

>member
-14 TVLALAG
+14 AVLALAG

-65 LIAAAIGAKLGRP
+65 LIAAAIGQKLGRP

-97 AFPRDVA
+97 AFPRDVGQ
-104 EAVRSATE
+104 AVRSATD

-134 SFSVSAYATPASRW
+134 SFAVSAYATPASRW
-148 LISPADPSVER
+148 LITPADSSVAREASPSE
-159 DANAAR
+159 
-165 TAVLGPQ
+165 
-172 GTTEGARTGAG
+172 
-183 AHGAPGRAAGSSDV
+183 GSS
-197 ETTTESSTTAP
+197 AP
-208 AASSTEP
+208 A
-215 SPTPDTAD
+215 
-223 GAAHGTP
+223 
-230 DAGGYSRVPA
+230 
-240 GPAETPGSRR
+240 
-250 QSGPPAAAGA
+250 
-260 RPAAGAQAADP
+260 
-271 PGPGTPAP
+271 
-279 GSPRTASIPTQP
+279 
-291 GPQNT
+291 
-296 SASGTAASASARAVR
+296 
-311 SDRAAKAAPAPSA
+311 
-324 PPRRGGG
+324 
-331 GASTGTG
+331 
-338 TGTLA
+338 
-343 PPVTSDISPL
+343 
-353 RVGHSDVA
+353 RVGHSDVR
-361 KLREAAQDARRWD
+361 KLREAAEDARRWD

-393 DAAPLLL
+393 EAAPLLL

-406 VGRALFGAAAELTR
+406 VGRALFGASAELTR

-459 ASMSLQATYRGFA
+459 ASMSLQATYRGFG

-481 AVERNRG
+481 ALERNRG

-497 FRLVEARAHAK
+497 FRLVEARAHAR
-508 ANDAPAAGAA
+508 AGDAQAAGGA

-524 WLERSRDGDAD
+524 WLERARDGDGD

-552 ECHLDLKA
+552 ECYRDLKA

-568 EQALSRPTEEFVRSH
+568 EQALSKPTEEFVRSH

-598 NLDAACA
+598 NLDAACEQ
-605 AGTRAVEVAGR
+605 GVRAVEVAGR
-616 ISSARTTEYVRD
+616 ISSARTTEYVKD
-628 LLHRLEPYGHE
+628 LLHRLEPYGDE
-639 PRVAELRERARP
+639 PRVVELRERARP
-651 LLVAPA
+651 LLMAAPA

>member
-14 TVLALAG
+14 AVLALAG

-65 LIAAAIGAKLGRP
+65 LIAAAIGQKLGRP

-97 AFPRDVA
+97 AFPRDVGQ
-104 EAVRSATE
+104 AVKSATE

-134 SFSVSAYATPASRW
+134 SFAVSAYATPASRW
-148 LISPADPSVER
+148 LITPADSSVAREASPSE
-159 DANAAR
+159 
-165 TAVLGPQ
+165 
-172 GTTEGARTGAG
+172 GT
-183 AHGAPGRAAGSSDV
+183 
-197 ETTTESSTTAP
+197 
-208 AASSTEP
+208 
-215 SPTPDTAD
+215 
-223 GAAHGTP
+223 
-230 DAGGYSRVPA
+230 
-240 GPAETPGSRR
+240 
-250 QSGPPAAAGA
+250 
-260 RPAAGAQAADP
+260 
-271 PGPGTPAP
+271 
-279 GSPRTASIPTQP
+279 GSPI
-291 GPQNT
+291 
-296 SASGTAASASARAVR
+296 
-311 SDRAAKAAPAPSA
+311 K
-324 PPRRGGG
+324 
-331 GASTGTG
+331 
-338 TGTLA
+338 
-343 PPVTSDISPL
+343 
-353 RVGHSDVA
+353 VGHSDVR
-361 KLREAAQDARRWD
+361 KLREAAEDARRWD

-393 DAAPLLL
+393 EAAPLLL

-459 ASMSLQATYRGFA
+459 ASMSLQATYRGFG

-481 AVERNRG
+481 ALERNRG

-497 FRLVEARAHAK
+497 FRLVEARAHAR
-508 ANDAPAAGAA
+508 AGDAQAAGAA
-518 LKAAEG
+518 LKSAES
-524 WLERSRDGDAD
+524 WLERARPGDND
-535 PSWLGFYSYDRF
+535 PNWLGFYSYDRF

-552 ECHLDLKA
+552 ECYRDLKA

-598 NLDAACA
+598 NLDAACEQ
-605 AGTRAVEVAGR
+605 GVRAVEVAGR

-628 LLHRLEPYGHE
+628 LLHRLEPYGDE
-639 PRVAELRERARP
+639 PRVVELRERARP
-651 LLVAPA
+651 LLMAPA

>member
-1 MSREQRGPNEKLG
+1 MSRDIRGPNEKLG

-65 LIAAAIGAKLGRP
+65 LIAAAIAGKLGRP

-97 AFPRDVA
+97 AFPRDVGA
-104 EAVRSATE
+104 AVRSATE
-112 LYRLDLAGRRAGS
+112 LYRLDLAGRRGG

-148 LISPADPSVER
+148 LISPADSSVAREATDLR
-159 DANAAR
+159 DVRN
-165 TAVLGPQ
+165 GN
-172 GTTEGARTGAG
+172 GSAG
-183 AHGAPGRAAGSSDV
+183 VQDGAPGD
-197 ETTTESSTTAP
+197 TAP
-208 AASSTEP
+208 L
-215 SPTPDTAD
+215 
-223 GAAHGTP
+223 H
-230 DAGGYSRVPA
+230 
-240 GPAETPGSRR
+240 
-250 QSGPPAAAGA
+250 
-260 RPAAGAQAADP
+260 
-271 PGPGTPAP
+271 
-279 GSPRTASIPTQP
+279 
-291 GPQNT
+291 
-296 SASGTAASASARAVR
+296 
-311 SDRAAKAAPAPSA
+311 
-324 PPRRGGG
+324 
-331 GASTGTG
+331 
-338 TGTLA
+338 
-343 PPVTSDISPL
+343 
-353 RVGHSDVA
+353 VGHSDVS
-361 KLREAAQDARRWD
+361 KLREAAEDARRWD

-400 GSYSDE
+400 ASYSDE
-406 VGRALFGAAAELTR
+406 VGRALFGATAELTR

-481 AVERNRG
+481 ALERNRG

-497 FRLVEARAHAK
+497 FRLVEARAQAK
-508 ANDAPAAGAA
+508 ANESRACEVA

-524 WLERSRDGDAD
+524 WLERSREGDPD
-535 PSWLGFYSYDRF
+535 PSWLDFYSYERF

-552 ECHLDLKA
+552 ECYRDLRL

-568 EQALSRPTEEFVRSH
+568 EQALSRPTEEYVRSH

-628 LLHRLEPYGHE
+628 LLHRLEPYGDE
-639 PRVAELRERARP
+639 PRVVELRERARP

>member
-97 AFPRDVA
+97 AFPRDVG

-112 LYRLDLAGRRAGS
+112 LYRLDLAGRRAGG

-148 LISPADPSVER
+148 LISPADASVAR
-159 DANAAR
+159 DSSAAE
-165 TAVLGPQ
+165 VEILGTQSVP
-172 GTTEGARTGAG
+172 T
-183 AHGAPGRAAGSSDV
+183 AHGAQSAPGAQRGASAGAAPGVPSP
-197 ETTTESSTTAP
+197 EGAPGAPGAP
-208 AASSTEP
+208 ALP
-215 SPTPDTAD
+215 
-223 GAAHGTP
+223 
-230 DAGGYSRVPA
+230 V
-240 GPAETPGSRR
+240 
-250 QSGPPAAAGA
+250 
-260 RPAAGAQAADP
+260 
-271 PGPGTPAP
+271 
-279 GSPRTASIPTQP
+279 QP
-291 GPQNT
+291 GPDSMN
-296 SASGTAASASARAVR
+296 
-311 SDRAAKAAPAPSA
+311 
-324 PPRRGGG
+324 
-331 GASTGTG
+331 
-338 TGTLA
+338 
-343 PPVTSDISPL
+343 DISPL
-353 RVGHSDVA
+353 RVGHSDVT

-508 ANDAPAAGAA
+508 ASDAPAAGAA
-518 LKAAEG
+518 LKAAES

-552 ECHLDLKA
+552 ECYRDLKA

-628 LLHRLEPYGHE
+628 LLHRLEPYGDE

>member
-1 MSREQRGPNEKLG
+1 MSREQRGPNDKLG
-14 TVLALAG
+14 AVLALAG

-65 LIAAAIGAKLGRP
+65 LIAAAIGQKLGRP

-97 AFPRDVA
+97 AFPRDVGQ
-104 EAVRSATE
+104 AVRSATE
-112 LYRLDLAGRRAGS
+112 LYRLDLAGRRAGT

-134 SFSVSAYATPASRW
+134 SFAVSAYATPASRW
-148 LISPADPSVER
+148 LITPADSSVAR
-159 DANAAR
+159 DAH
-165 TAVLGPQ
+165 PS
-172 GTTEGARTGAG
+172 EGS
-183 AHGAPGRAAGSSDV
+183 GAPL
-197 ETTTESSTTAP
+197 
-208 AASSTEP
+208 
-215 SPTPDTAD
+215 
-223 GAAHGTP
+223 
-230 DAGGYSRVPA
+230 
-240 GPAETPGSRR
+240 
-250 QSGPPAAAGA
+250 
-260 RPAAGAQAADP
+260 
-271 PGPGTPAP
+271 
-279 GSPRTASIPTQP
+279 
-291 GPQNT
+291 
-296 SASGTAASASARAVR
+296 
-311 SDRAAKAAPAPSA
+311 K
-324 PPRRGGG
+324 
-331 GASTGTG
+331 
-338 TGTLA
+338 
-343 PPVTSDISPL
+343 
-353 RVGHSDVA
+353 VGHSDVQ
-361 KLREAAQDARRWD
+361 KLREAAEDARRWD

-393 DAAPLLL
+393 EAAPLLL

-406 VGRALFGAAAELTR
+406 VGRALFGASAELTR

-459 ASMSLQATYRGFA
+459 ASMSLQATYRGFG

-481 AVERNRG
+481 ALERNRG

-497 FRLVEARAHAK
+497 FRLVEARAHAR
-508 ANDAPAAGAA
+508 ASDAQAAGAA

-524 WLERSRDGDAD
+524 WLERSREGDND

-552 ECHLDLKA
+552 ECYRDLKA

-568 EQALSRPTEEFVRSH
+568 EQALSKPTEEFVRSH

-598 NLDAACA
+598 NLDAACEQ
-605 AGTRAVEVAGR
+605 GVRAVEVAGR
-616 ISSARTTEYVRD
+616 ISSARTTEYVKD
-628 LLHRLEPYGHE
+628 LLHRLEPYGDE
-639 PRVAELRERARP
+639 PRVVELRERARP
-651 LLVAPA
+651 LLMMAPA

>member
-55 GMVPQGAAPH
+55 GMVPQGSAPH

-97 AFPRDVA
+97 AFPRDVG
-104 EAVRSATE
+104 EAVKSATE
-112 LYRLDLAGRRAGS
+112 LYRLDLAGRRAGG

-134 SFSVSAYATPASRW
+134 SFAVSAYATPASRW
-148 LISPADPSVER
+148 LITPADPSVER
-159 DANAAR
+159 L
-165 TAVLGPQ
+165 VG
-172 GTTEGARTGAG
+172 
-183 AHGAPGRAAGSSDV
+183 
-197 ETTTESSTTAP
+197 
-208 AASSTEP
+208 
-215 SPTPDTAD
+215 
-223 GAAHGTP
+223 
-230 DAGGYSRVPA
+230 
-240 GPAETPGSRR
+240 
-250 QSGPPAAAGA
+250 
-260 RPAAGAQAADP
+260 
-271 PGPGTPAP
+271 
-279 GSPRTASIPTQP
+279 
-291 GPQNT
+291 
-296 SASGTAASASARAVR
+296 ASARAGQ
-311 SDRAAKAAPAPSA
+311 AAPAGGSA
-324 PPRRGGG
+324 PAAPE
-331 GASTGTG
+331 APEGTD
-338 TGTLA
+338 T
-343 PPVTSDISPL
+343 PV

-361 KLREAAQDARRWD
+361 KLREAAEDARRWD

-406 VGRALFGAAAELTR
+406 VGRALFGATAELTR

-481 AVERNRG
+481 ALERNRG

-508 ANDAPAAGAA
+508 ANDAAAAGQA

-524 WLERSRDGDAD
+524 WLERSREGDAD

-552 ECHLDLKA
+552 ECYRDLKA

-628 LLHRLEPYGHE
+628 LLHRLEPYGDE
-639 PRVAELRERARP
+639 PRVMELRERARP
-651 LLVAPA
+651 LLAAPA

>member
-65 LIAAAIGAKLGRP
+65 LIAAAIGQKLGRP

-97 AFPRDVA
+97 AFPRDVG
-104 EAVRSATE
+104 EAVRSATD
-112 LYRLDLAGRRAGS
+112 LYRLDLAGRRAG

-134 SFSVSAYATPASRW
+134 SFAVSAYATPTSRW
-148 LISPADPSVER
+148 LITPADPSVER
-159 DANAAR
+159 VAPRPPGVGLA
-165 TAVLGPQ
+165 G
-172 GTTEGARTGAG
+172 GAG
-183 AHGAPGRAAGSSDV
+183 APGTAG
-197 ETTTESSTTAP
+197 
-208 AASSTEP
+208 
-215 SPTPDTAD
+215 
-223 GAAHGTP
+223 GAA
-230 DAGGYSRVPA
+230 
-240 GPAETPGSRR
+240 
-250 QSGPPAAAGA
+250 AAAEH
-260 RPAAGAQAADP
+260 
-271 PGPGTPAP
+271 
-279 GSPRTASIPTQP
+279 
-291 GPQNT
+291 
-296 SASGTAASASARAVR
+296 V
-311 SDRAAKAAPAPSA
+311 
-324 PPRRGGG
+324 
-331 GASTGTG
+331 
-338 TGTLA
+338 
-343 PPVTSDISPL
+343 

-361 KLREAAQDARRWD
+361 KLREAAEDARRWD

-400 GSYSDE
+400 ASYSDE
-406 VGRALFGAAAELTR
+406 VGRALFGATAELTR

-481 AVERNRG
+481 ALERNRG

-508 ANDAPAAGAA
+508 AGDGVAAAAA
-518 LKAAEG
+518 LKSAEG
-524 WLERSRDGDAD
+524 WLERSREGDGD

-547 AADAA
+547 CADAA
-552 ECHLDLKA
+552 ECYSDLKA
-560 PRQVRRFT
+560 PREVRRFT

-628 LLHRLEPYGHE
+628 LLHRLEPYGDE
-639 PRVAELRERARP
+639 PRVMELRERARP

>member
-1 MSREQRGPNEKLG
+1 MSRELRGPNEKLG

-35 AQRGL
+35 SQRGL

-97 AFPRDVA
+97 AFPRDVGA
-104 EAVRSATE
+104 AVRSATD

-134 SFSVSAYATPASRW
+134 SFAVSAYATPASRW
-148 LISPADPSVER
+148 LISPADSSVAR
-159 DANAAR
+159 DAAMAEAAR
-165 TAVLGPQ
+165 
-172 GTTEGARTGAG
+172 R
-183 AHGAPGRAAGSSDV
+183 AH
-197 ETTTESSTTAP
+197 
-208 AASSTEP
+208 
-215 SPTPDTAD
+215 
-223 GAAHGTP
+223 AAHG
-230 DAGGYSRVPA
+230 
-240 GPAETPGSRR
+240 GPGAT
-250 QSGPPAAAGA
+250 GPPAA
-260 RPAAGAQAADP
+260 PL
-271 PGPGTPAP
+271 AP
-279 GSPRTASIPTQP
+279 
-291 GPQNT
+291 
-296 SASGTAASASARAVR
+296 GTAA
-311 SDRAAKAAPAPSA
+311 PAG
-324 PPRRGGG
+324 PPGADGGE
-331 GASTGTG
+331 
-338 TGTLA
+338 
-343 PPVTSDISPL
+343 VSPL

-361 KLREAAQDARRWD
+361 KLREAAADARRWD

-400 GSYSDE
+400 AAYSDE
-406 VGRALFGAAAELTR
+406 VGRGLFGATAELTR

-481 AVERNRG
+481 ALERNRG

-508 ANDAPAAGAA
+508 AGDAAAAGAA

-524 WLERSRDGDAD
+524 WLERSRAGDAD

-552 ECHLDLKA
+552 ECYRDLKV
-560 PRQVRRFT
+560 PQQMRRFN
-568 EQALSRPTEEFVRSH
+568 EQALSRPTEEFARSH

-628 LLHRLEPYGHE
+628 LLHRLEPYGDE

>member
-14 TVLALAG
+14 AVLALAG

-65 LIAAAIGAKLGRP
+65 LIAAAIGQKLGRP

-97 AFPRDVA
+97 AFPRDVGQ
-104 EAVRSATE
+104 AVRSATE
-112 LYRLDLAGRRAGS
+112 LYRLDLAGRRAGG

-134 SFSVSAYATPASRW
+134 SFAVSAYATPASRW
-148 LISPADPSVER
+148 LITPADSSVAREVSPA
-159 DANAAR
+159 
-165 TAVLGPQ
+165 
-172 GTTEGARTGAG
+172 EGS
-183 AHGAPGRAAGSSDV
+183 GAPL
-197 ETTTESSTTAP
+197 
-208 AASSTEP
+208 
-215 SPTPDTAD
+215 
-223 GAAHGTP
+223 
-230 DAGGYSRVPA
+230 
-240 GPAETPGSRR
+240 
-250 QSGPPAAAGA
+250 
-260 RPAAGAQAADP
+260 
-271 PGPGTPAP
+271 
-279 GSPRTASIPTQP
+279 
-291 GPQNT
+291 
-296 SASGTAASASARAVR
+296 
-311 SDRAAKAAPAPSA
+311 K
-324 PPRRGGG
+324 
-331 GASTGTG
+331 
-338 TGTLA
+338 
-343 PPVTSDISPL
+343 
-353 RVGHSDVA
+353 VGHSDVQ
-361 KLREAAQDARRWD
+361 KLREAAEDARRWD

-393 DAAPLLL
+393 EAAPLLL

-406 VGRALFGAAAELTR
+406 VGRALFGASAELTR

-459 ASMSLQATYRGFA
+459 ASMSLQATYRGFG

-481 AVERNRG
+481 ALERNRG

-497 FRLVEARAHAK
+497 FRLVEARAHAR
-508 ANDAPAAGAA
+508 AGDAQAAGAA

-524 WLERSRDGDAD
+524 WLERSREGDND

-552 ECHLDLKA
+552 ECYRDLKA

-568 EQALSRPTEEFVRSH
+568 EQALSKPTEEFVRSH

-598 NLDAACA
+598 NLDAACEQ
-605 AGTRAVEVAGR
+605 GVRAVEVAGR
-616 ISSARTTEYVRD
+616 ISSARTTEYVKD
-628 LLHRLEPYGHE
+628 LLHRLEPYGDE
-639 PRVAELRERARP
+639 PRVVELRERARP
-651 LLVAPA
+651 LLMAPA

>member
-1 MSREQRGPNEKLG
+1 MSRELREPNEKLG
-14 TVLALAG
+14 AVLALAG

-97 AFPRDVA
+97 AFPRDIGA
-104 EAVRSATE
+104 AVRSATD
-112 LYRLDLAGRRAGS
+112 LYRLDLAGRRGG

-134 SFSVSAYATPASRW
+134 SFAVSAYATPASRW
-148 LISPADPSVER
+148 LICPADSSVAREPGPVR
-159 DANAAR
+159 EKAPLPVPVPAA
-165 TAVLGPQ
+165 P
-172 GTTEGARTGAG
+172 
-183 AHGAPGRAAGSSDV
+183 
-197 ETTTESSTTAP
+197 AP
-208 AASSTEP
+208 AAGEASGATGGP
-215 SPTPDTAD
+215 G
-223 GAAHGTP
+223 GAARAVAPRQASAVPGRSAQTP
-230 DAGGYSRVPA
+230 AQTPAQGVVPA
-240 GPAETPGSRR
+240 GPGPETGR
-250 QSGPPAAAGA
+250 Q
-260 RPAAGAQAADP
+260 
-271 PGPGTPAP
+271 TPA
-279 GSPRTASIPTQP
+279 
-291 GPQNT
+291 
-296 SASGTAASASARAVR
+296 
-311 SDRAAKAAPAPSA
+311 AAPAPATAPA
-324 PPRRGGG
+324 PP
-331 GASTGTG
+331 APP
-338 TGTLA
+338 A
-343 PPVTSDISPL
+343 PPVPAAVLPDASPQ
-353 RVGHSDVA
+353 RVGHSDVT
-361 KLREAAQDARRWD
+361 KLREAAEDARRWD

-406 VGRALFGAAAELTR
+406 VGRALFGATAELTR

-459 ASMSLQATYRGFA
+459 ASMSLQATYRDFP

-508 ANDAPAAGAA
+508 AGDSAAAGAA
-518 LKAAEG
+518 LRAAEG
-524 WLERSRDGDAD
+524 WLERSRDGDPD
-535 PSWLGFYSYDRF
+535 PTWLGFYSYDRF

-552 ECHLDLKA
+552 ECYRDLKL

-568 EQALSRPTEEFVRSH
+568 EQALSRPTEEYVRSH

-616 ISSARTTEYVRD
+616 ISSARTNEYVRD
-628 LLHRLEPYGHE
+628 LLHRLEPYGDE

-651 LLVAPA
+651 LLVTPA

>member
-40 TLRYDKTSVARWVSK
+40 TLRYDKTSVARWVAK

-65 LIAAAIGAKLGRP
+65 LIAAAIGQKLGRP

-97 AFPRDVA
+97 AFPRDVG
-104 EAVRSATE
+104 EAVRSATD
-112 LYRLDLAGRRAGS
+112 LYRLDLAGRRAGG

-134 SFSVSAYATPASRW
+134 SFAVSAYATPASRW
-148 LISPADPSVER
+148 LITPADPSVER
-159 DANAAR
+159 
-165 TAVLGPQ
+165 
-172 GTTEGARTGAG
+172 E
-183 AHGAPGRAAGSSDV
+183 APRAAG
-197 ETTTESSTTAP
+197 
-208 AASSTEP
+208 
-215 SPTPDTAD
+215 
-223 GAAHGTP
+223 G
-230 DAGGYSRVPA
+230 
-240 GPAETPGSRR
+240 
-250 QSGPPAAAGA
+250 
-260 RPAAGAQAADP
+260 
-271 PGPGTPAP
+271 
-279 GSPRTASIPTQP
+279 I
-291 GPQNT
+291 
-296 SASGTAASASARAVR
+296 TAA
-311 SDRAAKAAPAPSA
+311 
-324 PPRRGGG
+324 
-331 GASTGTG
+331 T
-338 TGTLA
+338 
-343 PPVTSDISPL
+343 VTEHA

-361 KLREAAQDARRWD
+361 KLREAAEDARRWD

-400 GSYSDE
+400 SSYSDE
-406 VGRALFGAAAELTR
+406 VGRALFGATAELTR

-481 AVERNRG
+481 ALERNRG

-508 ANDAPAAGAA
+508 AGDGVAAAAA
-518 LKAAEG
+518 LKSAEG
-524 WLERSRDGDAD
+524 WLERSREGDAD
-535 PSWLGFYSYDRF
+535 PTWLGFYSYDRF
-547 AADAA
+547 CADAA
-552 ECHLDLKA
+552 ECYRDLKA
-560 PRQVRRFT
+560 PHEVRRFT

-628 LLHRLEPYGHE
+628 LLHRLEPYGNE
-639 PRVAELRERARP
+639 PRVMELRERARP
-651 LLVAPA
+651 LLVTPA

>member
-97 AFPRDVA
+97 AFPRDVS
-104 EAVRSATE
+104 EAVRSATD

-134 SFSVSAYATPASRW
+134 SFAVSAYATPASRW
-148 LISPADPSVER
+148 LITPADSSV
-159 DANAAR
+159 AR
-165 TAVLGPQ
+165 
-172 GTTEGARTGAG
+172 GAE
-183 AHGAPGRAAGSSDV
+183 PGDL
-197 ETTTESSTTAP
+197 
-208 AASSTEP
+208 
-215 SPTPDTAD
+215 
-223 GAAHGTP
+223 
-230 DAGGYSRVPA
+230 
-240 GPAETPGSRR
+240 
-250 QSGPPAAAGA
+250 PPL
-260 RPAAGAQAADP
+260 
-271 PGPGTPAP
+271 
-279 GSPRTASIPTQP
+279 
-291 GPQNT
+291 
-296 SASGTAASASARAVR
+296 
-311 SDRAAKAAPAPSA
+311 K
-324 PPRRGGG
+324 
-331 GASTGTG
+331 
-338 TGTLA
+338 
-343 PPVTSDISPL
+343 
-353 RVGHSDVA
+353 VGHSDVA
-361 KLREAAQDARRWD
+361 KLREAAEDARRWD

-406 VGRALFGAAAELTR
+406 VGRGLFGATAELTR

-508 ANDAPAAGAA
+508 AGDGHPAEAA
-518 LKAAEG
+518 LKAAES
-524 WLERSRDGDAD
+524 WLERSRDGDCD

-552 ECHLDLKA
+552 ECYRDLKA

-628 LLHRLEPYGHE
+628 LLHRLEPYGDE

-651 LLVAPA
+651 LLVTPA